1 MLLKNRT
8 CWELV
13 INRFQVQCTWKKA
26 DIHNICSA
34 NGTNGKKIWS
44 GFVLDSFT
52 TQKSMVTPCVFFK
65 SENGLK
71 YLLSGLKAVDLWM
84 QMNLSLPV
92 RHLGHQSIW
101 QPEDITTLTWV
112 VAAIVWDLCHHQALT
127 NGCVPNVV
135 HVNMFPWQWSLQ
147 SWERMACNVLRTT
160 FLWKFSLGSKVV
172 RIFCW
177 QTETPTLAINTWSEF
192 MN

>member
-1 MLLKNRT
+1 
-8 CWELV
+8 
-13 INRFQVQCTWKKA
+13 
-26 DIHNICSA
+26 
-34 NGTNGKKIWS
+34 
-44 GFVLDSFT
+44 
-52 TQKSMVTPCVFFK
+52 
-65 SENGLK
+65 
-71 YLLSGLKAVDLWM
+71 
-84 QMNLSLPV
+84 MNLSLPV

-160 FLWKFSLGSKVV
+160 FLWNFSLGSKVV

-177 QTETPTLAINTWSEF
+177 QTETPTLALKWIYELKGASGYFSMMKILIKSCEIQLQCIILWRKHRLVSGGIVQYF
-192 MN
+192 RASGLSAGYLGKWFVF